1 MNIIKV
7 TVKYDNKSI
16 YINMDRVVSFR
27 WDDETNQTWIFEE
40 GDSGDNWE
48 VLETPE
54 EIMQL
59 IKQAK

>member
-48 VLETPE
+48 VLETPD
-54 EIMQL
+54 EIIEL
-59 IKQAK
+59 IKKA

>member
-27 WDDETNQTWIFEE
+27 WDDETHQTWIFEE

-59 IKQAK
+59 IKLSK